1 MSDGP
6 AESRRWLD
14 QHTVGLLRPER
25 PHSPALRLVE
35 CNGQRMVA
43 KTFLTSPAWY
53 RETVGRFM
61 LAREHAILEGLQRAH
76 GVPRLYAADR
86 PGVMLMEHI
95 DGQPLEQLQPGQLPF
110 EALEQARLLL
120 EQVHAAGVAH
130 CDLGHD
136 FTGDF
141 GRETNLIWDGQR
153 LVLLDFAGSMRAW
166 PTAAGRWFHEAMK
179 NHDRLML
186 TKLVCRFFPD
196 LDGHPFLDLPTT
208 FPAAHWKLWRLLG
221 KI

>member
-1 MSDGP
+1 MADGP
-6 AESRRWLD
+6 ADSRRWLD
-14 QHTVGLLRPER
+14 RHTVELLRPER
-25 PHSPALRLVE
+25 PRSPALRLLD
-35 CNGQRMVA
+35 CDGQRMVA
-43 KTFLTSPAWY
+43 KTFLNSPTWY

-61 LAREHAILEGLQRAH
+61 LAREQAILASLQTAH
-76 GVPRLYAADR
+76 GVPRLFGGAHQ
-86 PGVMLMEHI
+86 GLLLMEHI
-95 DGQPLEQLQPGQLPF
+95 QGQPIEQLQPGQLPF
-110 EALEQARLLL
+110 EALEQARRLL

-141 GRETNLIWDGQR
+141 GRETNLMWDGKR

-166 PTAAGRWFHEAMK
+166 PTPAGRWFHEAMK
-179 NHDRLML
+179 NHDRLLL
-186 TKLVCRFFPD
+186 TKLVCRFFPEVER
-196 LDGHPFLDLPTT
+196 HPFLDLPTT